1 MRKKRERRLT
11 LSCGL
16 PQDVLEGG
24 ARATLF
30 GNASV
35 MVEGQSSVVELG
47 DARMRLKTKNGV
59 LAVLGE
65 GLVLRELTTDAAMI
79 TGARIDTL
87 TYGRKERGERGGAP

>member
-1 MRKKRERRLT
+1 MRKKREKRLT

-16 PQDVLEGG
+16 PQDVVKGG

-30 GNASV
+30 GNISV
-35 MVEGQSSVVELG
+35 MIEGISGVVELG
-47 DARMRLKTKNGV
+47 DTCMRLKTRDDV

-65 GLVLRELTTDAAMI
+65 GLMLRELTADAAMI

-87 TYGRKERGERGGAP
+87 TYGRTERRERGGTS